1 MGLKHIDEVMQVQ
14 DQIDHISC
22 YDARLMAN
30 RDDTL
35 FVDVRERSAFESG
48 HITGSV
54 HCDRGL
60 LEFYVAD
67 GSPMQLE
74 SFKGLPYKNYI
85 VYCNGGKQ
93 SILAAKTLQ
102 DLGVRQV
109 KNLIG
114 GYAAWQQSAAD

>member
-14 DQIDHISC
+14 DQIEHIAC
-22 YDARLMAN
+22 YDARKLVD
-30 RDDTL
+30 RDDVL
-35 FVDVRERSAFESG
+35 FVDVRDQSSFDQG
-48 HITGSV
+48 HITGAV
-54 HCDRGL
+54 HCARGL
-60 LEFYVAD
+60 LEFYIAN

-74 SFKGLPYKNYI
+74 VFKGLPYRQYV

-102 DLGVRQV
+102 DLGVVQV

-114 GYAAWQQSAAD
+114 GYTAWQQPDE